1 MLFEVGNTTFLSA
14 LTIPTFINYLPAP
27 SLHKTII
34 TLHDPPING
43 LWPFFSTCR
52 RPCSVLWEVHYS
64 FILESS
70 PWTLMIIQNSDPL
83 QEMPLV
89 VCLLLQ
95 AFCWSLICWPLL
107 WLSDHTSE
115 QQLKHFFLPK
125 KCAKNVLLPIEEG
138 KNNLVCWCLAHLV
151 NRIFL
156 IYHLYSNFS
165 KL

>member
-1 MLFEVGNTTFLSA
+1 MLSNTFTARKCINSLMVCKEHASFEVGNTTFLSA
-14 LTIPTFINYLPAP
+14 LTIPTFINYLLAP

-89 VCLLLQ
+89 VCLLLP

-107 WLSDHTSE
+107 WLSGHIE
-115 QQLKHFFLPK
+115 QQLKHLFLPK
-125 KCAKNVLLPIEEG
+125 KCAKMYCCQLKRAKTTLCGDE
-138 KNNLVCWCLAHLV
+138 
-151 NRIFL
+151 
-156 IYHLYSNFS
+156 
-165 KL
+165 